1 MEETLKDIKTK
12 LEGRFYQNEEHV
24 RFSIVARILQ
34 QLGWDI
40 WNPQEVNPEF
50 YGTPSEDKTRID
62 MALGPN
68 LKTPSVFI
76 EVKSVGKIDATLADV
91 EIQLRDYNRNLTA
104 IFSII
109 TDGQKW
115 RFYFPQTGGEFSEK
129 CFKVI
134 DLLKDDLSTVE
145 NSLKTFLARSEI
157 INKNA
162 EENAKRYLQLN
173 QKQRAIEKVYSQALS
188 KVDKPPFPSL
198 PQALVELVASDG
210 YNITIEEAEDFL
222 VKYHHRI
229 THPPDV
235 TQKLI
240 KDDKKSDD
248 NGGQLGQR
256 KMKIKGEIFEI
267 HNSYDIIVNT
277 AEWLIR
283 NGKLNSSHTPLTI
296 GHARNYLINTEKKH
310 RNGEDFRQSKQLSN
324 GLWVMTNNSDDGHIY
339 SAKRLLEK
347 CGERADALTVDAKQG

>member
-1 MEETLKDIKTK
+1 MEETLKDIKIK
-12 LEGRFYQNEEHV
+12 LEGRFYMNEEHV

-40 WNPQEVNPEF
+40 WNPHEVYPEF
-50 YGTPSEDKTRID
+50 YVTPNEDKTKID
-62 MALGPN
+62 WALFIN
-68 LKTPSVFI
+68 LNKPSVFI
-76 EVKSVGKIDATLADV
+76 EVKSVGKIDSTLAEV
-91 EIQLRDYNRNLTA
+91 ERQLRDYNRNLTA

-145 NSLKTFLARSEI
+145 NSLKTFLAKSEI

-173 QKQRAIEKVYSQALS
+173 QKQRAMENAYPQAL
-188 KVDKPPFPSL
+188 KKITEPPFPSL
-198 PQALVELVASDG
+198 PQALVELVESAG
-210 YNITIEEAEDFL
+210 YKIRFEEAEDFI
-222 VKYHHRI
+222 KEKHSSPI
-229 THPPDV
+229 THPPTIGPIPPSPV
-235 TQKLI
+235 
-240 KDDKKSDD
+240 
-248 NGGQLGQR
+248 GQR
-256 KMKIKGEIFEI
+256 KMKINGESFEI

-283 NGKLNSSHTPLTI
+283 NGKLNSSHIPLRI
-296 GHARNYLINTEKKH
+296 GRAKAYLINREPKHSDEK
-310 RNGEDFRQSKQLSN
+310 DFRARKQLSN
-324 GLWVMTNNSDDGHIY
+324 GLWINTHNSEPGHIN
-339 SAKRLLEK
+339 SAKLLLEK
-347 CGERADALTVDAKQG
+347 FGEKADALSVD